1 MKKAGNTKI
10 SLRVQAMKG
19 RSIMIQAR
27 GQARKLTHFFAILA
41 NIITLSGWK
50 ISRQIVVF
58 PADFLFFPLFYY
70 IKNRDEKL
78 G

>member
-1 MKKAGNTKI
+1 MNIVKVNFWLTPLSAFPLI
-10 SLRVQAMKG
+10 RLRNI
-19 RSIMIQAR
+19 RT
-27 GQARKLTHFFAILA
+27 LFFAILA